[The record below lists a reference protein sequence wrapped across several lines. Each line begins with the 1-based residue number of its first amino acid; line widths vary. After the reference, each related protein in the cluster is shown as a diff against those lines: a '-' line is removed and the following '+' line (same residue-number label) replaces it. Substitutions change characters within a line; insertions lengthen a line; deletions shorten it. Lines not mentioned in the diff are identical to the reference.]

1 MYEKPALLSMK
12 LAKKSMKYQ
21 LEAGCLAL
29 GRDGKT
35 HFGFEIPGPY
45 CQMVTERQ
53 LTVKF
58 SLRVSDSGK

>member
-1 MYEKPALLSMK
+1 MK
-12 LAKKSMKYQ
+12 LAYKSMKYHH
-21 LEAGCLAL
+21 EAGCLAP
-29 GRDGKT
+29 GRAGKT

-58 SLRVSDSGK
+58 SRRVSDSGK